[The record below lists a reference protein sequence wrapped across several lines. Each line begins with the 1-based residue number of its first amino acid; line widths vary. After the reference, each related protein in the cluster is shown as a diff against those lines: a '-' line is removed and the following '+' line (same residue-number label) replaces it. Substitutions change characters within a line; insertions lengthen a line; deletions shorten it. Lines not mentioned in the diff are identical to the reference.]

1 MSPFAEILDLAHDW
15 ASTIWFKILCNDK
28 FRGIEWGSLSSELVT
43 THHKW
48 FNIDELAKLSDGKPY
63 SKDALTSAVQRN
75 APGVLCA
82 FYQSLCATQNCG
94 GAGQHASIAA
104 DIQKE
109 SECAC
114 SCHTCQ

>member
-43 THHKW
+43 THHHC
-48 FNIDELAKLSDGKPY
+48 FNIDELEKLSDGKPY
-63 SKDALTSAVQRN
+63 SKDALTSALKRN
-75 APGVLCA
+75 APGVLHA
-82 FYQSLCATQNCG
+82 FYQSLCATQKCG